1 MGFRATGCTTI
12 RFLRE
17 KRRSLR
23 SPQQALSWQSLRNAT
38 TMTLSN
44 RLANGIHGRVNSNN
58 ATRWETASS
67 LEEIAQI
74 GHSVSAYFALRSW
87 NFDCSKRLPT
97 AGAYTGTRRGWA
109 HIIFVGANS
118 LSVNI
123 QDYSPSA
130 LFLPFERD
138 IPVAGRLA
146 SWVGMTTCIDVSKSA
161 LTDLLSGSHPTDGL
175 TPDRSVGPIDA
186 RVVHGV
192 PLGFGVQIERVRKP

>member
-58 ATRWETASS
+58 ATRWETACS

-74 GHSVSAYFALRSW
+74 GHPVSAYFALRSW
-87 NFDCSKRLPT
+87 NFHCSKGLPT

-118 LSVNI
+118 LSVNV

-130 LFLPFERD
+130 LFLPFGKAHLRARTVGELGGHDDLHRRIEISAERC
-138 IPVAGRLA
+138 AERL
-146 SWVGMTTCIDVSKSA
+146 
-161 LTDLLSGSHPTDGL
+161 P
-175 TPDRSVGPIDA
+175 PDRWPHA
-186 RVVHGV
+186 
-192 PLGFGVQIERVRKP
+192 